1 MVPVKPNVASPFE
14 VHPDVWLLDVH
25 QFGVPGQG
33 AIYILKGKRAAIV
46 ESGTSLARE
55 RILSALDD
63 LAIRREDVA
72 WIFLTHIHLDHA
84 GGAGGLLQELPEAKA
99 VVHERGARH
108 LMEPSRLLASVQAA
122 VRDRFSLYGTMSPIP
137 EDRLRVAHDDELF
150 AAGGFRIRAVDSPG
164 HAPHHLCYFAEG
176 ERLLFTGDATGLY
189 LGEKLLPSTVPPSFD
204 LDLSLATLDRL
215 AGLRPERLL
224 FPHFGT
230 GSPDLLPQYAG
241 LLRSWVDRVARL
253 RPRYPDE
260 NELVERVLTEAAR
273 EGLVPVGPARGDL
286 AMSVRGVVR
295 YLDKR
300 EGAT

>member
-1 MVPVKPNVASPFE
+1 VRPNRASLFE

-46 ESGTSLARE
+46 ESGTSHARE
-55 RILSALDD
+55 RILSALDE

-72 WIFLTHIHLDHA
+72 WIFLTHVHLDHA

-122 VRDRFSLYGTMSPIP
+122 VRDRFPLYGTMSPIP
-137 EDRLRVAHDDELF
+137 EDRLHVAHDDELF
-150 AAGGFRIRAVDSPG
+150 TAGGFRIRAVDSPG
-164 HAPHHLCYFAEG
+164 HAPHHLCYFAAG

-189 LGEKLLPSTVPPSFD
+189 LSEKLLPSTVPPSFD

-215 AGLRPERLL
+215 AALRPKKLL
-224 FPHFGT
+224 FTHFGT
-230 GSPDLLPQYAG
+230 GSPNLLAQYSG
-241 LLRSWVDRVARL
+241 LLRAWVDRVARL
-253 RPRYPDE
+253 RAGAADE
-260 NELVERVLTEAAR
+260 GELVARALGEAAR
-273 EGLVPVGPARGDL
+273 EGLPTGPARGDL
-286 AMSVRGVVR
+286 AMSVRGVVQ
-295 YLDKR
+295 YLAQR
-300 EGAT
+300 EGTT